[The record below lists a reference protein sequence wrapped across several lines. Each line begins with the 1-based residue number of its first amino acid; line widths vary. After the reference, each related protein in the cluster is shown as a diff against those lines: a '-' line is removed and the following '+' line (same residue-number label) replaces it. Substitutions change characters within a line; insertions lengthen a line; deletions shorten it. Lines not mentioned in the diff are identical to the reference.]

1 MSDKVRK
8 LLGFAYFC
16 LIAFWFCGYLFLIVK
31 LMLANQLFL
40 FGKDDLLYF
49 IDFTLYYAASQMIL
63 DGYGHSIYN
72 PYLQLAYYNRLIE
85 PAHIGKVVYLQYL
98 PTNLLMLAP
107 FAAVPMW
114 LAYTLFMLVSV
125 GLGWWAILY
134 LAGNHLKASAPRAA
148 GLLLAISV
156 TIPSWT
162 TLRDGH
168 FTWLLVAFCCLYC
181 ALWLRH
187 RDILAGLVLSL
198 IAIKPH
204 YALFLAVPALAGG
217 RFRILFWAGVSLAA
231 ELAVCIPVF
240 GWQNIIGYPSVL
252 FHAEHTGSYHGVYP
266 ERMLSLRGLLSWF
279 LPQQAALSV
288 SMAVMTVTAAF
299 LLWFW
304 RTRTSEKTSKFALG
318 LTLVAAVLV
327 APHAHLTDALL
338 LAIPAVLSLPTL
350 SFLEA
355 ARLAPRTFRLWCLL
369 LLGYPLLSMIIFV
382 AWEFIPSLVSQP
394 LPFFLVN
401 LLLFATGLTLLLS
414 KEPGACLEPLAGQPK

>member
-1 MSDKVRK
+1 MSEKVRK

-16 LIAFWFCGYLFLIVK
+16 LIALWFCGYLFLIGR

-40 FGKDDLLYF
+40 FRKDDLLYF

-63 DGYGHSIYN
+63 DGYGHSIYS

-85 PAHIGKVVYLQYL
+85 PAHIDKVVYLQYL

-125 GLGWWAILY
+125 GLGWWAIVY
-134 LAGNHLKASAPRAA
+134 LAGGHLKVTAPRAS

-168 FTWLLVAFCCLYC
+168 FTWLLVAMCCFYC
-181 ALWLRH
+181 ALWLKH
-187 RDILAGLVLSL
+187 RDILAGFVLSL

-204 YALFLAVPALAGG
+204 YALFLAVPALARG
-217 RFRILFWAGVSLAA
+217 RWRILFWAAFSLAA
-231 ELAVCIPVF
+231 ELAFCIPVF
-240 GWQNIIGYPSVL
+240 GWQNVIGYPSVL

-288 SMAVMTVTAAF
+288 SMAVMTFTAAF
-299 LLWFW
+299 LLWLW
-304 RTRTSEKTSKFALG
+304 LRRTSEQTSKFSLG
-318 LTLVAAVLV
+318 LTVVAAVLV

-338 LAIPAVLSLPTL
+338 LSIPAVLSLPTL
-350 SFLEA
+350 SLLEA
-355 ARLAPRTFRLWCLL
+355 ARLAPWTFRLWCLL
-369 LLGYPLLSMIIFV
+369 LIGYPVFSMILFV
-382 AWEFIPSLVSQP
+382 VWEFFPSLVSQP

-401 LLLFATGLTLLLS
+401 FMLFATGLALLLS
-414 KEPGACLEPLAGQPK
+414 KDPGSCLEPIAEQQK